1 MWIKTRNCVDLAERY
16 IDLCGQRLHLFA
28 GQIAEL
34 PLDRSQF
41 LEQFKSAFVARQDSA
56 SSYDRCF
63 QRYYRAGRGEVMARL
78 GRSLYLDLHCFRRI
92 ETV

>member
-1 MWIKTRNCVDLAERY
+1 MDLAERH
-16 IDLCGQRLHLFA
+16 IDFCGQRLQLFA

-41 LEQFKSAFVARQDSA
+41 LEQVNSAFAARRDSA
-56 SSYDRCF
+56 SGYDTCFLASYRE
-63 QRYYRAGRGEVMARL
+63 GRGEVMARL
-78 GRSLYLDLHCFRRI
+78 GRSLYLNLHCFRRI